1 MKKQNT
7 ISTCDKLFIGCA
19 ITDTLGQMPEAVS
32 VNGQAM
38 MFNTEYGNIIV
49 DFEQKSITIH
59 EFTWDSHIME
69 EFLELTDKRGL
80 DLILQLPDGQ
90 YNIFRF
96 QDKENIKN
104 N

>member
-19 ITDTLGQMPEAVS
+19 ITDYVGETPEAVA
-32 VNGQAM
+32 VNGEAM
-38 MFNTEYGNIIV
+38 MFNSDYGNIIV
-49 DFEQKSITIH
+49 DFKQKSITIH
-59 EFTWDSHIME
+59 EFTWDSLIME
-69 EFLELTDKRGL
+69 LFMELTDKRGL

-96 QDKENIKN
+96 QDKTNIQN